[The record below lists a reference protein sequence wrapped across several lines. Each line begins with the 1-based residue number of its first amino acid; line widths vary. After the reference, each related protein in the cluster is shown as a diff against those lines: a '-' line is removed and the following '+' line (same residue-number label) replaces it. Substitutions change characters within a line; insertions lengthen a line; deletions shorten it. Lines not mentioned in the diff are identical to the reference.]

1 MRKMFIKYFSPAML
15 SYYIYLSKARLFLT
29 YSTCH
34 SRYIYTTAAIEC
46 VESYLYILV
55 MCNNIDSV
63 IIVSQRSI
71 IVI

>member
-1 MRKMFIKYFSPAML
+1 MYKGVGRWEGDGGGGGGWEAKGGL
-15 SYYIYLSKARLFLT
+15 RLPF
-29 YSTCH
+29 
-34 SRYIYTTAAIEC
+34 R
-46 VESYLYILV
+46 LV